1 MRSSRR
7 FFIVLIGSGSLFAAA
22 CGQQGSNGDGAP
34 APFAPRDFR
43 ALAGVSMGAYGAMN
57 IGTKRPDLFGTIGAL
72 GGPVDMKELLAQLIG
87 DNLEVKPQAGVP
99 RQEGDDFTFDHMRP
113 YPSRNTR
120 IRMIQDLVLA
130 FGNPFLHHPD
140 PSKLYLA
147 SDSEPAAVGRD
158 DRYGSF
164 SPLADPRGF
173 LDGGDANAD
182 GLRQVGEVPDR
193 PTDVLLLAAGSLASV
208 FGLAGTTVGGRE
220 LVDLDADGIYDVG
233 DGIVVNFSE
242 PFVDRNGNFVFE
254 PELGE
259 TFEDVGL
266 DGVAGTGDFGEGNGV
281 FDYDLD
287 RSAWLAED
295 PFSRLA
301 ARPAAEIALQRIYM
315 DVGTGDEF
323 GFARHYDNV
332 VAMLDGKG
340 LSPVVRNGFSG
351 NCFAVP
357 RPSEPFLLIRYDG
370 GHVGIPG
377 DDAIRDDLLGG
388 DFCGAVPIWQRLLT
402 LIGYLDRSFPDG
414 FFGVGGLQVAGDVIS
429 SSIPS
434 PALAPA
440 AEQPAPAREVVVY
453 RPPAFVNTAR
463 SFPIVYFLGGY
474 GQDPEDYRRVGNLL
488 DVLIGA
494 GAVQNMYFA
503 FLPGSGGHR
512 GSFFVNHR
520 VPESQV
526 PGLAAVT
533 SGRYE
538 DSILQDLIPEIENG
552 ILAGRVRA
560 Q

>member
-1 MRSSRR
+1 MRSVRR
-7 FFIVLIGSGSLFAAA
+7 LCIVLLGSGSLFATA
-22 CGQQGSNGDGAP
+22 CGQQGSNGDGEP
-34 APFAPRDFR
+34 THFAARDFR
-43 ALAGVSMGAYGAMN
+43 AVAGISMGAYGAMN
-57 IGTKRPDLFGTIGAL
+57 LGTKRPDLFGTIGSL
-72 GGPVDMKELLAQLIG
+72 GGPVDMQELLAQLIG
-87 DNLEVKPQAGVP
+87 ENLEVKPQAGVP
-99 RQEGDDFTFDHMRP
+99 GQEGDDFTFDHMKP

-140 PSKLYLA
+140 PSRRYLA

-164 SPLADPRGF
+164 SPLVDPRGF

-193 PTDVLLLAAGSLASV
+193 PTDVLLLAPGSLASV
-208 FGLAGTTVGGRE
+208 FGLAGTMVGGRE

-233 DGIVVNFSE
+233 DGIVVNYSE
-242 PFVDRNGNFVFE
+242 PFVDLNGNFVFE

-259 TFEDVGL
+259 TFEDLGL

-281 FDYDLD
+281 FDYDPD

-295 PFSRLA
+295 PLSRLA
-301 ARPAAEIALQRIYM
+301 ARPAAEIASQRIYM

-332 VAMLDGKG
+332 VAMLDRKG

-377 DDAIRDDLLGG
+377 DDAIRDDLLSG

-414 FFGVGGLQVAGDVIS
+414 FFGAGGLHLTGDVITRA
-429 SSIPS
+429 IPS
-434 PALAPA
+434 PALATGG
-440 AEQPAPAREVVVY
+440 QPAPGREVVVY
-453 RPPAFVNTAR
+453 RPPAFANTNR
-463 SFPIVYFLGGY
+463 SFPVVYFLGGY
-474 GQDPEDYRRVGNLL
+474 GQDPEDYRRMGNFL

-494 GAVQNMYFA
+494 GAVQNMCFA

-526 PGLAAVT
+526 PGLATVT

-552 ILAGRVRA
+552 ILDGRVRA